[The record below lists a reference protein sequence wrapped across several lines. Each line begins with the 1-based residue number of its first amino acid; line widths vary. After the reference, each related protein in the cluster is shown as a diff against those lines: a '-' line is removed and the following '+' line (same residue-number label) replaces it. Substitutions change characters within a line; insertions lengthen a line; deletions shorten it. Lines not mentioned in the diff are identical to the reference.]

1 MKMTRNK
8 RGSKDSLRVELKTT
22 TTKEKRSSEGVT
34 ENSARGVTSG
44 AAKKWSRW
52 KAIRPEPGDELKRES
67 GFYSKFHENTS
78 SSHRFKIK

>member
-8 RGSKDSLRVELKTT
+8 RASKDSLRVGLKTM
-22 TTKEKRSSEGVT
+22 TTKEKRSSEGVV

-44 AAKKWSRW
+44 AAKKRLRW
-52 KAIRPEPGDELKRES
+52 KAMRPQPGDEFKRES